1 MRRWQIRGAGLLV
14 LLALLMIGPYGPGE
28 FAIWF
33 LLLAVVLFAP
43 IPSRFVRTNR
53 A

>member
-1 MRRWQIRGAGLLV
+1 MRRWQIRGAGLV
-14 LLALLMIGPYGPGE
+14 VPLALLMIGPYGPGE

-33 LLLAVVLFAP
+33 LLAVVLSAP